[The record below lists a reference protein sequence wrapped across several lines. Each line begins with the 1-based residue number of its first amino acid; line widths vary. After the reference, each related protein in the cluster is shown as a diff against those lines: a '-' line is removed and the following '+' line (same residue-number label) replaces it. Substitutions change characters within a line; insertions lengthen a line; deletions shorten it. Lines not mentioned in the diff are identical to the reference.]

1 MMIIENKNQSIKTM
15 GYYRHY
21 DEELVSRVRADYP
34 QGTRVMCD
42 LMEDDPHPI
51 EAGETGTVQ
60 YVDDAASVCVKWDSG
75 RILSLLWGKDRFHR
89 I

>member
-1 MMIIENKNQSIKTM
+1 MIIENRNQSIKTM

-60 YVDDAASVCVKWDSG
+60 YVDDAASVCVRWDSG